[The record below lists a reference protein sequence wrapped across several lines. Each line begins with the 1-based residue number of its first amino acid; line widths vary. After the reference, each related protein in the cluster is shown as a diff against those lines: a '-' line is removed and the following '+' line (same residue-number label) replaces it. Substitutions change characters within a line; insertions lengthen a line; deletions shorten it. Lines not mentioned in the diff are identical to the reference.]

1 MGIVRFALKFPYTFH
16 VLDTFMSAHSSIS
29 DMMLQRRER
38 RNGPLAT
45 FRNAEK
51 LRAFRRCHIGVCI
64 DRRIVIRFRNPPL
77 HQ

>member
-38 RNGPLAT
+38 RNGPMHKVAALQPAA
-45 FRNAEK
+45 RGPEP
-51 LRAFRRCHIGVCI
+51 RGR
-64 DRRIVIRFRNPPL
+64 
-77 HQ
+77 